1 MYKLRIHRTIVSVR
15 DAWRRLERNGGDQ
28 RSVYQSYRVNAIV
41 KKRMP
46 IYALQG
52 KYSTRYVELLEDGET
67 CMILPICKYHGSNRY
82 CSIGRFNGYQVY
94 DFIYTADMTPEKMS
108 RCLAFV
114 LKELNVESLSLSNVP
129 HHSVLFTCLS
139 TPELTPGGYQAQWTS
154 NDNVTIDTG
163 LDYEQW
169 HSGLSKSTRQNLR
182 TAYNRMN
189 TDGVSRHFVLYQG
202 EKMPARVLDQIIDL
216 YCKRHSAR
224 YNEQVSPLKK
234 WYLRHLDFSTACMRS
249 DPDNFY
255 ALLYLNDQ
263 PAAFLSGM
271 VEKAGS
277 SAIIPRLSI
286 EDEFSKYSPG
296 MVLVNETIQRM
307 IPESNTRYLDLSKGT
322 EKYKLSMG
330 GTLYH
335 THHIELNRQ
344 PR

>member
-15 DAWRRLERNGGDQ
+15 GAWRRLERDGGDQ
-28 RSVYQSYRVNAIV
+28 HSVYQSYRVNAIV

-52 KYSTRYVELLEDGET
+52 KYSTRYVELLEDGQT
-67 CMILPICKYHGSNRY
+67 RMILPICKYRRSNRY
-82 CSIGRFNGYQVY
+82 CSVGRFNGYQVY
-94 DFIYTADMTPEKMS
+94 DFIYAAAMTPEKMS

-114 LKELNVESLSLSNVP
+114 LKKLNVESLSLSNVP
-129 HHSVLFTCLS
+129 HHSVLFACLS
-139 TPELTPGGYQAQWTS
+139 APELIPEGYQAQWTD

-163 LDYEQW
+163 LDYERW

-189 TDGVSRHFVLYQG
+189 TDGVSKRFALYQG
-202 EKMPARVLDQIIDL
+202 EKMPPQVLDQIIDL
-216 YCKRHSAR
+216 YCKRHSER
-224 YNEQVSPLKK
+224 YNEQVSALKK

-249 DPDNFY
+249 GPDNFY

-271 VEKAGS
+271 VEKGGS

-286 EDEFSKYSPG
+286 EDGFSKYSPG
-296 MVLVNETIQRM
+296 MVLVHETVQSM
-307 IPESNTRYLDLSKGT
+307 ISVRNIRYLDLSKGT

-330 GTLYH
+330 GTLYQ
-335 THHIELNRQ
+335 THHIELSRQ

>member
-1 MYKLRIHRTIVSVR
+1 
-15 DAWRRLERNGGDQ
+15 
-28 RSVYQSYRVNAIV
+28 
-41 KKRMP
+41 
-46 IYALQG
+46 
-52 KYSTRYVELLEDGET
+52 
-67 CMILPICKYHGSNRY
+67 
-82 CSIGRFNGYQVY
+82 
-94 DFIYTADMTPEKMS
+94 
-108 RCLAFV
+108 
-114 LKELNVESLSLSNVP
+114 
-129 HHSVLFTCLS
+129 
-139 TPELTPGGYQAQWTS
+139 
-154 NDNVTIDTG
+154 
-163 LDYEQW
+163 
-169 HSGLSKSTRQNLR
+169 
-182 TAYNRMN
+182 
-189 TDGVSRHFVLYQG
+189 
-202 EKMPARVLDQIIDL
+202 
-216 YCKRHSAR
+216 
-224 YNEQVSPLKK
+224 
-234 WYLRHLDFSTACMRS
+234 MRS

-277 SAIIPRLSI
+277 RAIIPRLSI